1 MIGVSQFNG
10 LLAKRQ
16 VLRTLVERDLRV
28 RYAGSVLGYVW
39 TVLDPL
45 LMALV
50 YFIVF
55 TLIFQARQTGNQPYF
70 LHLVT
75 GLFLWQWFASNMSET
90 SRALLSE
97 SRLVRSANLP
107 RELWVVRVVLAKGIE
122 FILTLPVIIAFTAY
136 YLITGETKL
145 HWTLVMIPVALVLT
159 FLLSVGIGMI
169 LAPITVLVTDMA
181 RVVRIA
187 LRLGF
192 YATPVLY
199 SADMAPGTLQTVLA
213 LNPMSGIL
221 ELFRSGFFRG
231 EMNLLSVA
239 SACVLTVILLL
250 IGAFVFKRLEP
261 AVLKEI

>member
-1 MIGVSQFNG
+1 MVGVAQIQG
-10 LLAKRQ
+10 LRANRQ

-45 LMALV
+45 LMAMV
-50 YFIVF
+50 YFVVF

-75 GLFLWQWFASNMSET
+75 GLFLWQWFAQNMSEG

-97 SRLVRSANLP
+97 SRLVRSTNLP
-107 RELWVVRVVLAKGIE
+107 RELWVVRIVLAKGIE
-122 FILTLPVIIAFTAY
+122 FVLTLPVVAAFTIY
-136 YLITGETKL
+136 YVITGQTHL
-145 HWTLVMIPVALVLT
+145 AWTILLIPVACALL
-159 FLLSVGIGMI
+159 FLLSVGIGLI

-199 SADMAPGTLQTVLA
+199 SANVAPPTLQTLLA

-231 EMNLLSVA
+231 EMNMVSVV
-239 SACVLTVILLL
+239 SAVVITAILLV
-250 IGAFVFKRLEP
+250 IGSVVFQRLEP

>member
-1 MIGVSQFNG
+1 MIGVSQFRG
-10 LLAKRQ
+10 LMANRQ

-28 RYAGSVLGYVW
+28 RYAGSVLGWVW

-50 YFIVF
+50 YFVVF
-55 TLIFQARQTGNQPYF
+55 TLIFTSREAGHQPYF

-75 GLFLWQWFASNMSET
+75 GLFLWQWFAQNMSET

-97 SRLVRSANLP
+97 ARLVRSANLP

-122 FILTLPVIIAFTAY
+122 FLLTLPVIAAFTIFY
-136 YLITGETKL
+136 MITGQTQL
-145 HWTLVMIPVALVLT
+145 HWTIVFMPVALVLT

-169 LAPITVLVTDMA
+169 LAPVTVLVNDMA

-199 SADMAPGTLQTVLA
+199 SADMAPPVLQTLLA
-213 LNPMSGIL
+213 FNPMSGIL
-221 ELFRSGFFRG
+221 ELFRAGFFRG
-231 EMNLLSVA
+231 EMNLLSVT
-239 SACVLTVILLL
+239 SAVVLTIVLLL
-250 IGAFVFKRLEP
+250 VGSVVFKRLEP

>member
-1 MIGVSQFNG
+1 MIGVSQFRG
-10 LLAKRQ
+10 LMANRQ

-28 RYAGSVLGYVW
+28 RYAGSWLGWLW
-39 TVLDPL
+39 TILDPL

-50 YFIVF
+50 YFVVF
-55 TLIFQARQTGNQPYF
+55 TLIFQARKTGNQPFF
-70 LHLVT
+70 LHLIT
-75 GLFLWQWFASNMSET
+75 GLFLWQWFAQNMSET
-90 SRALLSE
+90 SRALLAE

-107 RELWVVRVVLAKGIE
+107 RELWVVRVVMAKGVE
-122 FILTLPVIIAFTAY
+122 FVLSLPVIVAFTIFY
-136 YLITGETKL
+136 IITGQTHL
-145 HWTLVMIPVALVLT
+145 HWTIVFAPVSLVLT

-169 LAPITVLVTDMA
+169 LAPVTVLVSVMA

-199 SADMAPGTLQTVLA
+199 SADMAPKTLRDILA
-213 LNPMSGIL
+213 INPMSGIL

-239 SACVLTVILLL
+239 SACVMTVLLL
-250 IGAFVFKRLEP
+250 LVGAVVFRRMEP

>member
-1 MIGVSQFNG
+1 MIGVAQVRG
-10 LLAKRQ
+10 VVAHRR

-28 RYAGSVLGYVW
+28 RYAGSALGWVW

-45 LMALV
+45 LMSLI
-50 YFIVF
+50 YLLVF
-55 TLIFQARQTGNQPYF
+55 TVILQARQTGNQPYL

-75 GLFLWQWFASNMSET
+75 GLFLWQWFAQNMSET
-90 SRALLSE
+90 ARALLQE
-97 SRLVRSANLP
+97 SRLVQSTNLP

-122 FILTLPVIIAFTAY
+122 FLLTLPVVAAFTLY
-136 YLITGETKL
+136 YVVTGQTHL
-145 HWTLVMIPVALVLT
+145 GWSILLMPVALVLV
-159 FLLSVGIGMI
+159 FLLSIGLGMI
-169 LAPITVLVTDMA
+169 LAPITVLVNDMT

-187 LRLGF
+187 MRLGF

-199 SADMAPGTLQTVLA
+199 SADVAPERLQTVLA

-231 EMNLLSVA
+231 DMNELSVV
-239 SACVLTVILLL
+239 SAVILT
-250 IGAFVFKRLEP
+250 FVFLFIGSRVFRKLEP